1 MADTRR
7 WNASAVRRI
16 NRRANK
22 KTAEIIPFETLVR
35 RELDADQIAD
45 LIRRTPG
52 IKPIDRKMV
61 SLKLIDGLLDVE
73 ISAEEGI
80 NYSRS
85 SVTRHLSKA
94 MPEVEHRF
102 YMDKVKA
109 GA

>member
-1 MADTRR
+1 M
-7 WNASAVRRI
+7 N
-16 NRRANK
+16 

-35 RELDADQIAD
+35 RELDTDQIAD

-61 SLKLIDGLLDVE
+61 YLKLVDGMLDVE
-73 ISAEEGI
+73 ISAEDGI

-85 SVTRHLSKA
+85 SVTRHLNKA
-94 MPEVEHRF
+94 MPEVEHR
-102 YMDKVKA
+102 YNMDKMQA

>member
-1 MADTRR
+1 M
-7 WNASAVRRI
+7 
-16 NRRANK
+16 
-22 KTAEIIPFETLVR
+22 VR
-35 RELDADQIAD
+35 RELDADEIAD

-61 SLKLIDGLLDVE
+61 YLKLIDGMLDVE

-85 SVTRHLSKA
+85 SVTRHLQEA
-94 MPEVEHRF
+94 MPKVEHRY
-102 YMDKVKA
+102 YMDKMKA